1 MLYMGEST
9 TPFDPRGRTRGKP
22 SQLLLDNYKYL
33 EYLYKIRF
41 GFISRPRQLL
51 KYLEASRFRSD
62 VKLPNDF
69 ACF

>member
-33 EYLYKIRF
+33 EYLYKYSIRLHQPWWAT
-41 GFISRPRQLL
+41 GKSTHNKDLL
-51 KYLEASRFRSD
+51 KGHVTFS
-62 VKLPNDF
+62 V
-69 ACF
+69 